1 MSTLI
6 KQVPQSNKRNEHI
19 IWKQRLDA
27 KIKDTE
33 DYIKYGKRDKI
44 DPIMSQI
51 DEEKYPLVVNKN
63 SNNESIKDNL
73 LKKDNK
79 SSEQLNKHYLPFA
92 ENVLAEMK
100 AANKD
105 IIVENAKFVIKNASK
120 AMIEDKK
127 LKYINENSNFNPNF
141 QTYKYIN
148 DKLLPQIIHSGLKKN
163 QSSHLKKLKY
173 KAEIDPKI
181 KKYCREIEEKIE
193 KDIEL
198 KLSSNYYEKKNK
210 DLEKIFSTNKL
221 EVTYGRKFRNKQEN
235 KKESKSK
242 NLKESSSSYDKR
254 NNLQLNS
261 TNRNIETNSNSVSIS
276 NKRKNFKKNKNLA
289 ADKKKSLKSVDLKSD
304 FEKVYKDT
312 LDNIFQAID
321 ANNISKYIQSPFEE
335 SKGKYIF

>member
-1 MSTLI
+1 MTTLI
-6 KQVPQSNKRNEHI
+6 KQAPHSNKRNEHI

-51 DEEKYPLVVNKN
+51 DEEKYPLIVNKN
-63 SNNESIKDNL
+63 NNNESIKDNL

-79 SSEQLNKHYLPFA
+79 SNEQTNKHYLPFA

-100 AANKD
+100 AANKE
-105 IIVENAKFVIKNASK
+105 IIIDNAKFVIKNASK
-120 AMIEDKK
+120 AMLEDKK
-127 LKYINENSNFNPNF
+127 LKYINDNSNINPNF

-148 DKLLPQIIHSGLKKN
+148 DKLLPQIINSGLRKN
-163 QSSHLKKLKY
+163 QSSHLKKLKH
-173 KAEIDPKI
+173 KAETDPKI

-210 DLEKIFSTNKL
+210 DLEKIFSSNKL
-221 EVTYGRKFRNKQEN
+221 DVAYVRRFRDNEKDKDRGR
-235 KKESKSK
+235 
-242 NLKESSSSYDKR
+242 SSSYNDKKSAKG
-254 NNLQLNS
+254 NLQSNIS
-261 TNRNIETNSNSVSIS
+261 TSKNIETNSNL

-321 ANNISKYIQSPFEE
+321 PQSISKYIESPFEE
-335 SKGKYIF
+335 NKGNTYFNKFDFI